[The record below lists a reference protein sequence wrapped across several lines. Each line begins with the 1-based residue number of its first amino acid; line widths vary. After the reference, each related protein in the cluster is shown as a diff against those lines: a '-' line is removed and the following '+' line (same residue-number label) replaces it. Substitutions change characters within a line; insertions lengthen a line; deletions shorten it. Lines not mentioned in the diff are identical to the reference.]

1 MVAKII
7 QFPGS
12 ERGRDQG
19 TARPVEGLRFDL
31 AVELINADPRLS
43 QTISAH
49 ANDSLAD
56 LHCLIARQFHWDE
69 SHNYFFSHGS
79 CRYEDPV
86 LFRSQDRLS
95 ARCRK
100 IYSAAEVPLSAVLA
114 PDTAPLF
121 YVYNLASSWE
131 LRISLVDAVPLEQFG

>member
-7 QFPGS
+7 QFPGNG
-12 ERGRDQG
+12 RGRDQEA
-19 TARPVEGLRFDL
+19 ARSVEGLRLDL
-31 AVELINADPRLS
+31 AIEPIDADPRLS
-43 QTISAH
+43 QTVSVQAS
-49 ANDSLAD
+49 DSLAD
-56 LHCLIARQFHWDE
+56 LHCLIARQFHWDD

-79 CRYEDPV
+79 CRYEDPA

-100 IYSAAEVPLSAVLA
+100 IYSAAEAPLGAVLA
-114 PDTAPLF
+114 ADAPPLF